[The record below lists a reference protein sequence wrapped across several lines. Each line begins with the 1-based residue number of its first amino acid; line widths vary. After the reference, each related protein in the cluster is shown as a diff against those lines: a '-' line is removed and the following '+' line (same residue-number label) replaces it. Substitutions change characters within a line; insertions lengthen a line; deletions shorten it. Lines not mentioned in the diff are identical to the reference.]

1 VINVSVIS
9 DYKECLQLTNLL
21 KLAAGKFQKC
31 AQVNEIQRASSN
43 PAIRLNLKRRK
54 NRFATKS
61 SYDAEDY
68 YRDKIE
74 RLIEAIQREREAK
87 SSVNCG
93 IAFVVFRSSEIAL
106 KMLDKEWF
114 RQSTRDKL
122 SI

>member
-1 VINVSVIS
+1 M
-9 DYKECLQLTNLL
+9 
-21 KLAAGKFQKC
+21 
-31 AQVNEIQRASSN
+31 
-43 PAIRLNLKRRK
+43 KRRK

-74 RLIEAIQREREAK
+74 SLIEAIQREREAK

-93 IAFVVFRSSEIAL
+93 IAFVVFRNSEIAL
-106 KMLDKEWF
+106 KMLDKEWL